1 MNKLLVGSLVVAALA
16 GSAEAKVLI
25 RYSFANVTNENG
37 QIVVTNTAPDYLGKY
52 TATVRSYDKKWSNNA
67 KITWGATVANMPVYS
82 GDITNLCPHV
92 DVQAGDAKQD
102 HEKVGGALKWG
113 QDGMLGGLVIDDAD
127 EPLRLGVRT
136 EANNNKPQFTIE
148 ALIRIPVEAANRSDE
163 LFPILQIGGDMQR
176 GFLFG
181 VYKGRP
187 FFRPC
192 WADKDGVM
200 QSDGGNNGFG
210 GLGKFFTLGTEITT
224 LCDGRWH
231 QIALTYLDNSAQSC
245 ARAFVDGAYVGANRW
260 VDSKHSFNGFYY
272 GNEGDN
278 VPVIIGGQPYGNTTR
293 TFWGEIAEIRITDTQ
308 ITENRF
314 IVPGAAGPVDD
325 DTAVMLRFGENVTEG
340 FGFEKFGVC
349 LFQHDNGAWNTY
361 VSRNWNLRNAA
372 YKNALHPRWYTYDA
386 DTTNALQTSQMTT
399 EGAAGTVLRADPMAA
414 ESFDDG
420 YALGFAPRTDN
431 SKECCDVVNIPD
443 AWRLPEEDFTIELFA
458 KTTSTDTRTFLST
471 ANGFL
476 NKLCIHQNKF
486 LLRLYNNQGNQ
497 MGDLATAEDVPMNDG
512 QWHQIAIVHRRLGDN
527 GANSVTRFYVD
538 YRLIGQKVGALRF
551 NSSNCFIGGYNR
563 GDQPFDGSVDNL
575 RITRRALQVGEFLS
589 ARDFVSSKC
598 LDATFD
604 DEESPFASGQD
615 PDLVPDARH
624 VEAAG
629 EVTLVDSRRGWVH
642 EGPVETTERLRE
654 GGKAVK
660 IDGTYLA
667 WEHTPTMER
676 NALTFEFFAKLVHSH
691 ATDDT
696 SLFRLTYGDL
706 IGNAKACMANFRP
719 ASSDQ
724 PDRLV
729 FLSATSANEQN
740 CGSTASQ
747 VKICDMARE
756 AVFDGKWHHWAFAF
770 EQVDTPTGD
779 EGATKRQVRLTVY
792 RDYEK
797 LVGPGADGATYID
810 GALTFPKSGSGCSFI
825 LGQIHGSGEENYVTA
840 TYDDVRVSPGILP
853 VEKFLRFE
861 KEPRGLTILVR

>member
-37 QIVVTNTAPDYLGKY
+37 QVVVTNTAPDYLGKY
-52 TATVRSYDKKWSNNA
+52 TATVRSYDEKWDDNA
-67 KITWGATVANMPVYS
+67 KISWGATAAHMPVYS

-92 DVQAGDAKQD
+92 DVQAGDTKQD
-102 HEKVGGALKWG
+102 HEMVGGALKWER
-113 QDGMLGGLVIDDAD
+113 DGMLGGLVIDDAD

-136 EANNNKPQFTIE
+136 AANNNKPQFTIE
-148 ALIRIPVEAANRSDE
+148 ALIRIPAEAASRSDQM
-163 LFPILQIGGDMQR
+163 LPILQIGNDKKR

-181 VYKGRP
+181 VYMGRP

-192 WADKDGVM
+192 WTTKDGKTM
-200 QSDGGNNGFG
+200 SDGGNDGFR
-210 GLGKFFTLGTEITT
+210 GLGNFFTLGTEIAT

-231 QIALTYLDNSAQSC
+231 QIALTYLDSSAQSC

-260 VDSKHSFNGFYY
+260 VDKTHSFNGFYY

-278 VPVIIGGQPYGNTTR
+278 VPVIIGGQPYYDTTR

-340 FGFEKFGVC
+340 FGFEKFGVY
-349 LFQHDNGAWNTY
+349 LFKHDKDWNTY
-361 VSRNWNLRNAA
+361 VSWNWNLRNAA

-386 DTTNALQTSQMTT
+386 DATNALQTSQMTT

-420 YALGFAPRTDN
+420 HALGFAPRTYN
-431 SKECCDVVNIPD
+431 SKEYCDIINIPD
-443 AWRLPEEDFTIELFA
+443 VWRLPEEDFTIELFA
-458 KTTSTDTRTFLST
+458 KTTSTVTRTFLST
-471 ANGFL
+471 PTGFL
-476 NKLCIHQNKF
+476 NKLCIHENKF
-486 LLRLYNNQGNQ
+486 LLRLHNKQGVS
-497 MGDLATAEDVPMNDG
+497 MGSLLTPETMNDG
-512 QWHQIAIVHRRLGDN
+512 QWHQIAIVHRRLGDD
-527 GANSVTRFYVD
+527 GTNSVTRFYVD
-538 YRLIGQKVGALRF
+538 YKLIGQKVGALRF
-551 NSSNCFIGGYNR
+551 NSSRCFIGGCER
-563 GDQPFDGSVDNL
+563 DDQPFDGSVDNL

-604 DEESPFASGQD
+604 DEESPYASGQD

-624 VEAAG
+624 VEEAG
-629 EVTLVDSRRGWVH
+629 EVTLVNSRRGWVH

-660 IDGTYLA
+660 INGTYLA
-667 WEHTPTMER
+667 WKHTPTMER
-676 NALTFEFFAKLVHSH
+676 NALTFEFFAKFTHSH

-696 SLFRLTYGDL
+696 SLFRLTFGDA
-706 IGNAKACMANFRP
+706 ISNANACMATFRP

-729 FLSATSANEQN
+729 FQSATSSNEQN
-740 CGSTASQ
+740 IGSTTSH

-756 AVFDGKWHHWAFAF
+756 TIFDSKWHHWAFAF

-797 LVGPGADGATYID
+797 IAGPGADGATYIN

-825 LGQIHGSGEENYVTA
+825 LGQIQGSGEENYVTA

-861 KEPRGLTILVR
+861 KEPRGMKILVR